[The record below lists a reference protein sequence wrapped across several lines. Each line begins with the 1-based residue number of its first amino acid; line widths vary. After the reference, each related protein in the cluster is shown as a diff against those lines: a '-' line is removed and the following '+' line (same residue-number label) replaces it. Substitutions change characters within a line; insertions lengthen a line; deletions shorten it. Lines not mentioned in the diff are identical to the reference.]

1 MATTAS
7 CRETISTKGLL
18 LAMIEL
24 EGAEQ
29 MALDAWLLDQCAEGR
44 WNEPVLRFY
53 TWPGHWL
60 SLGHHQQQPPKHWDR
75 AIATGSVQPVRRPS
89 GGGAVLHGGGLTYA
103 LIWPSAPRARREA
116 YRRTS
121 QWLISG
127 CARLGLELQP
137 GQATAEA
144 GAVNCFA
151 SSTAADLVDALGHK
165 RIGSAQFW
173 RRGHLLQHG
182 EVLINPATGL
192 WSDLFQSS
200 APPPLHQLKPEAVCT
215 ALTEALPTL
224 WPNME
229 WEKHELTASQWQEV
243 KQRSADYRVCSGAS
257 SSSSPDACIDA
268 TA

>member
-29 MALDAWLLDQCAEGR
+29 MALDAWLLDQCAQGR

-103 LIWPSAPRARREA
+103 LIWPSPPRVRREA
-116 YRRTS
+116 YIRTS

-127 CARLGLELQP
+127 FAKLGLELHP
-137 GQATAEA
+137 GQAPAEA
-144 GAVNCFA
+144 GTMHCFG
-151 SSTAADLVDALGHK
+151 SSTAADLLDHQGHK

-182 EVLINPATGL
+182 EILLDPDPLL
-192 WSDLFQSS
+192 WSELFQSS
-200 APPPLHQLKPEAVCT
+200 PPPPLRHLTAESVCK

-224 WPNME
+224 WPDLQ
-229 WEKHELTASQWQEV
+229 WEEGELTPLQWQEV
-243 KQRSADYRVCSGAS
+243 KRLSTDYRVSSDAS

>member
-1 MATTAS
+1 MATSAS
-7 CRETISTKGLL
+7 CRQTSTKGLML
-18 LAMIEL
+18 PRLEL
-24 EGAEQ
+24 EGPEQ
-29 MALDAWLLDQCAEGR
+29 MALDAWLLDQCVQGR
-44 WNEPVLRFY
+44 CHIPVVRFY
-53 TWPGHWL
+53 TWPGPWL
-60 SLGHHQQQPPKHWDR
+60 SLGHHQQQQPQHWDL
-75 AIATGSVQPVRRPS
+75 ALETGSVRRVRRPS
-89 GGGAVLHGGGLTYA
+89 GGGAVLHGGGVTYA

-116 YRRTS
+116 YLRIS

-137 GQATAEA
+137 GQAAAEA

-182 EVLINPATGL
+182 EVLINPATEL
-192 WSDLFQSS
+192 WSDLFLSN
-200 APPPLHQLKPEAVCT
+200 APPPLRQLTPEAVCT
-215 ALTEALPTL
+215 ALTDALANL
-224 WPNME
+224 WPDME
-229 WEKHELTASQWQEV
+229 WEKLELTASDWQEV
-243 KQRSADYRVCSGAS
+243 RQRSADYRLCSGAS